1 MKRDLF
7 SLLAFLALCFAV
19 AAAGGA
25 ATATSVHGWYQG
37 LAKPPFNPPDWL
49 FAPVWSVLYLMIALA
64 GWRLWRRRAA
74 AGAGAALRWWGLQ
87 LGFNLA
93 WSFVFFGAR
102 LPGAAL
108 ADIVLLLGAI
118 GVTILLA
125 ARVDRAAAWLLA
137 PYAAWTAFAALL
149 NASIWYLN
157 N

>member
-1 MKRDLF
+1 MSRDLV
-7 SLLAFLALCFAV
+7 SLAAFLALAFAV

-25 ATATSVHGWYQG
+25 ATASSVHGWYQA
-37 LAKPPFNPPDWL
+37 LAKPAFNPPDWL
-49 FAPVWSVLYLMIALA
+49 FAPVWSVLYGMIALA

-74 AGAGAALRWWGLQ
+74 PGASAALRWWGLQ
-87 LGFNLA
+87 LGFNLS

-125 ARVDRAAAWLLA
+125 ARADRMAAWLLA
-137 PYAAWTAFAALL
+137 PYLAWVAFAALL
-149 NASIWYLN
+149 NAAIWYLN
-157 N
+157 

>member
-1 MKRDLF
+1 MTRDLA
-7 SLLAFLALCFAV
+7 SLFVFLALAFAV

-25 ATATSVHGWYQG
+25 VTATSVHGWYQG
-37 LAKPPFNPPDWL
+37 LAKPAFNPPEWL
-49 FAPVWSVLYLMIALA
+49 FAPVWSALYALIALA

-74 AGAGAALRWWGLQ
+74 PAGRAALRWWGLQ
-87 LGFNLA
+87 LGFNLS

-125 ARVDRAAAWLLA
+125 GRVDRVAAWLLA
-137 PYAAWTAFAALL
+137 PYAVWVAFAALL
-149 NASIWYLN
+149 NAAIWYLN
-157 N
+157 

>member
-1 MKRDLF
+1 MARDLA
-7 SLLAFLALCFAV
+7 SLLVFLVLAFAV

-25 ATATSVHGWYQG
+25 VTAGSVQGWYQG
-37 LAKPPFNPPDWL
+37 LAKPVFNPPDWL

-64 GWRLWRRRAA
+64 GWRLWRRRAVP
-74 AGAGAALRWWGLQ
+74 AGRAALRWWALQ

-125 ARVDRAAAWLLA
+125 RPVDRFAAWLLA
-137 PYAAWTAFAALL
+137 PYAAWAAFAALL

-157 N
+157 